1 MRKKLSRSH
10 LGASGSNQAHRVSAE
25 IEKDACDGVLAAYV
39 DKAMDLVVCKLAANI
54 YLHHEGRRPSFSKVQ
69 VAMC

>member
-1 MRKKLSRSH
+1 M
-10 LGASGSNQAHRVSAE
+10 
-25 IEKDACDGVLAAYV
+25 EKDACDGVLAAYV
-39 DKAMDLVVCKLAANI
+39 DKAMDLVVYKLAANI